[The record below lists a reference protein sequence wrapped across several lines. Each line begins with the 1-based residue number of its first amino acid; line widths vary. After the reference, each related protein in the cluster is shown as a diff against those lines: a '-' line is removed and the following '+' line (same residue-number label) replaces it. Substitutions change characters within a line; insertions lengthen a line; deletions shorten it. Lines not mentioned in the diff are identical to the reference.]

1 VKRWLRVVVTLA
13 GLGGAAC
20 MAGLPAPTELDARRV
35 TARFPGVKTADL
47 EHGRSLY
54 AVRCS
59 RCHDLFDPGA
69 YSASHWETSVHEMN
83 SRAGLSN
90 DEERLVIQYLVA
102 VASRSE
108 RQTSTN

>member
-1 VKRWLRVVVTLA
+1 VSRWLGAVVTLA
-13 GLGGAAC
+13 CLASTAC

-35 TARFPGVKTADL
+35 TARWPEVKTADL

-59 RCHDLFDPGA
+59 RCHDLYDPGA
-69 YSASHWETSVHEMN
+69 YSASHWETSVREMN

-90 DEERLVIQYLVA
+90 DEERLVVQYLVA
-102 VASRSE
+102 VASRAE
-108 RQTSTN
+108 RQTSSN